1 MEATLERPAKRQAEK
16 PGIAKARLAYLYGVN
31 GSPPVVTTK
40 ELCEIA
46 GVAEKTIWKHTA
58 TWKLEAERIAVKD
71 SKAASGLTLSDDTQK
86 QASKDVEFLRSQL
99 DQMMTEIEQIDKTVT
114 KLETIL
120 EQFDTGDKDFLV
132 KCFDFYLRA
141 SLNKQN
147 LRKQWLAA
155 NTRWTS
161 ISGVDSITDI
171 QVAGAKTVAVAR
183 AKMSVENA
191 TEEDAPGE
199 VMGLGFKRRA

>member
-58 TWKLEAERIAVKD
+58 NWKLEAERIAVKD
-71 SKAASGLTLSDDTQK
+71 SRASSSLALSDEVLEQGRKDIATMRSQTDLYAAQLDKLKSSTDLLLDFIENFTDEREHALKCFEMFLNGMGSRTSLLANYLKVQAQWSKASGLE
-86 QASKDVEFLRSQL
+86 AFCDV
-99 DQMMTEIEQIDKTVT
+99 
-114 KLETIL
+114 
-120 EQFDTGDKDFLV
+120 
-132 KCFDFYLRA
+132 
-141 SLNKQN
+141 
-147 LRKQWLAA
+147 
-155 NTRWTS
+155 
-161 ISGVDSITDI
+161 

-183 AKMSVENA
+183 AKMQVEDSDK
-191 TEEDAPGE
+191 TEPEGE
-199 VMGLGFKRRA
+199 VMGLGFKRRS